1 MDIALNRRAI
11 QMKTSFVAFVVV
23 AACLAVYAQQ
33 AVAPSVDTVEPPNGK
48 VGTVITATGQNLQKD
63 LVAKVY
69 LTDGKNDIQVDVTEQ
84 TATTIKFKI
93 PAKATGRM
101 ALMVLTGDKDPKL
114 MELPFKVAID
124 D

>member
-1 MDIALNRRAI
+1 
-11 QMKTSFVAFVVV
+11 MKTSFVAFVVV

-101 ALMVLTGDKDPKL
+101 ALMVLTGDKEPKL
-114 MELPFKVAID
+114 MELPVKVAID